1 MLMHRSENVI
11 PEVFRRR
18 FDEHE
23 PIISHS
29 SNLIPL
35 TEMGGQNTPAATWQ
49 VKKAKNGLDTG
60 DCAKP
65 RRCLEPKWSRLCAR
79 HPRRDTELLIAEVKS
94 REKRNI

>member
-49 VKKAKNGLDTG
+49 VKKGKEWTG
-60 DCAKP
+60 YRRLREATPLP
-65 RRCLEPKWSRLCAR
+65 RTQMVEAVRAPPTPR
-79 HPRRDTELLIAEVKS
+79 H
-94 REKRNI
+94 